1 MLSNSPY
8 IKILKHRSIWRNPYF
23 LSPLEKE
30 MIAHSSLESSMGKG
44 TRRAAVRRV
53 SQSRTGLKPL
63 SSSSSIAYQMKTS
76 ANDNE
81 ARGLPWQCSAG
92 SALQRRGYGFGP
104 WSRKIPRATGQVSH
118 VPPLLSLHCSG
129 LEPRLRRREA
139 RVPQSWRPA
148 AREAPATRS
157 LCTRLG

>member
-1 MLSNSPY
+1 MLSNTPY

-30 MIAHSSLESSMGKG
+30 MIAHSSLENSMGKG
-44 TRRAAVRRV
+44 AWQAAAHRV
-53 SQSRTGLKPL
+53 SQSQTGLKPL

-76 ANDNE
+76 ANENE
-81 ARGLPWQCSAG
+81 ARGLPWQSSAG
-92 SALQRRGYGFGP
+92 SALQCRGYGFGP
-104 WSRKIPRATGQVSH
+104 WSRKIPRATGQVRH

-139 RVPQSWRPA
+139 RCPRAGAPQ
-148 AREAPATRS
+148 REKPP
-157 LCTRLG
+157 